1 MIEKLQ
7 RFLKNKHKF
16 DKKLDMYDILEI
28 LDKNFSAFRG
38 AVKSEELENVKKS
51 LSNLLVGIIK
61 YCNTRD
67 IDIEDVIKEDFNLE

>member
-16 DKKLDMYDILEI
+16 DKKLDIYDVLEI
-28 LDKNFSAFRG
+28 LDKNFTAFRG

-51 LSNLLVGIIK
+51 LSNLIVGIIK
-61 YCNTRD
+61 YCNTRN
-67 IDIEDVIKEDFNLE
+67 IDIEEIIKADFNLE

>member
-7 RFLKNKHKF
+7 RFLKKKHKF

-28 LDKNFSAFRG
+28 LDKNYNAFRG

-51 LSNLLVGIIK
+51 LSSFLVGIIK
-61 YCNTRD
+61 YCNSRD
-67 IDIEDVIKEDFNLE
+67 IDIQEVIKEDFNLE

>member
-7 RFLKNKHKF
+7 SFLKKKHKF

-28 LDKNFSAFRG
+28 LDMNFKAFRG
-38 AVKSEELENVKKS
+38 AVKSEEIENAKKS
-51 LSNLLVGIIK
+51 LSSLLVGIIK

-67 IDIEDVIKEDFNLE
+67 IDIEEVIKADFNLD

>member
-28 LDKNFSAFRG
+28 LDMNFTAFRG
-38 AVKSEELENVKKS
+38 AVKSEEIENVKKS

-61 YCNTRD
+61 YCNTRN
-67 IDIEDVIKEDFNLE
+67 IDIEEIIKADFNLE

>member
-7 RFLKNKHKF
+7 SFLKKKHKF

-28 LDKNFSAFRG
+28 LDMNFNAFRG
-38 AVKSEELENVKKS
+38 AVKSEEIENVKKS
-51 LSNLLVGIIK
+51 LSNFLVGIIK

-67 IDIEDVIKEDFNLE
+67 INIQEVIKEDFNLE